1 MSKREMAAHEQENQ
15 VGQTSTMAGLSA
27 DVKKEL
33 VRKEARDGWQK
44 GVVRMCAPGACMTSM

>member
-1 MSKREMAAHEQENQ
+1 
-15 VGQTSTMAGLSA
+15 MAGLSA

-44 GVVRMCAPGACMTSM
+44 GVVRIVCARRVHDLDVIIPLHP